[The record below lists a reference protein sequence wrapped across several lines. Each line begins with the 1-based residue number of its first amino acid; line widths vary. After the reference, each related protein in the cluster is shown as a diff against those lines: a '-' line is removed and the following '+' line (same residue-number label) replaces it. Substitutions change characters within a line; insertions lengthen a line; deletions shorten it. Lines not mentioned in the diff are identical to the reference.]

1 MTPGNEFL
9 LLVAFLLFI
18 FLLYLRLSPRRYYF
32 VRHGETLLNKQH
44 IKQGAEGGLS
54 EGGKQQA
61 EVTGA
66 ALGQVSGLHLIV
78 SSPYERAKE
87 TSAIIATHLRHPR
100 IRYSPLLVERRN
112 ASAVIGKSTHDPEVE
127 RIVDTIDLAYHEDDY
142 RYSDEENFLDMKKRA
157 RKCLRYLGRQQGT
170 AIAVVTHH
178 AFLKMLLCYMLYGKE
193 LHASAFIKL
202 SFFNPS
208 DNGGIT
214 VCTYYPLFRRWT
226 IEGYNQVAQ
235 S

>member
-1 MTPGNEFL
+1 MTPANEFL
-9 LLVAFLLFI
+9 LLVAAALCV
-18 FLLYLRLSPRRYYF
+18 FLLYLRLRPRRFYF

-54 EGGKQQA
+54 EEGKQQA
-61 EVTGA
+61 EVVGA
-66 ALGQVSGLHLIV
+66 ALGQVEGLHLII

-87 TSAIIATHLRHPR
+87 TSAIIAKHLSHPR

-112 ASAVIGKSTHDPEVE
+112 ASEVIGKSTHDPEVE
-127 RIVDTIDLAYHEDDY
+127 RIVDTIDLAYHEDGY
-142 RYSDEENFLDMKKRA
+142 RYSDEENFLDMKQRA
-157 RKCLRYLGRQQGT
+157 KKCLRHLGWAQGT

-193 LHASAFIKL
+193 LHIPAFIKL

-214 VCTYYPLFRRWT
+214 VCTYKPWSGKWT

-235 S
+235 N